1 MNISENLRIDQ
12 IQGQAKPNQSAE
24 KAADPTEFRR
34 LLEKLE
40 ALAKTPKASDVED
53 LSQLED
59 AVRSADDDFKQ
70 VMEMREMLESAY
82 KRAQP

>member
-1 MNISENLRIDQ
+1 MNIGENLHIDR
-12 IQGQAKPNQSAE
+12 IQGKQPAEPSSKPT
-24 KAADPTEFRR
+24 DPAEFRR

-40 ALAKTPKASDVED
+40 ALAKQPKDSAVED

-70 VMEMREMLESAY
+70 VMEMRKMLESAY
-82 KRAQP
+82 QRALR